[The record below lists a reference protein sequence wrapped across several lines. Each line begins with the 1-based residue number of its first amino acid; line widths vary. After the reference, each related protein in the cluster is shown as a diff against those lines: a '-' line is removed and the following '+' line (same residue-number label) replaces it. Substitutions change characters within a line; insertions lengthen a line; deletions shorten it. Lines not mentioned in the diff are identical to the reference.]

1 MKIELKKHLREKGKA
16 LHRLIRS
23 LTPGQ
28 NIGFRP
34 QLPAK
39 RQQIY
44 DLYRKMEVYDESII
58 TAAFPE
64 DTQEG
69 LHRAKSILFDE
80 VIKYIVDFAPF
91 NGRRDL
97 YRLLTEAKHMRET
110 GMDAVALVRINDAIR
125 LAVGME
131 AVTELLEAIKVRRK
145 LIGAVEPS
153 KRNDDNFLELEEW
166 AIAGSEETT
175 RIDRLE
181 ASLYRLSLLPAAEHY
196 AQVGELET
204 MLNETSFPVLVRN
217 QMQYRR
223 VRYHI
228 ARQRRDIPTCIHES
242 EAIYSLGNTHKYVLA
257 DTDIRET
264 YFHAITFLAVSAS
277 EAKDFRTAEH
287 YLDQIKALAKVWGG
301 GLEANPSL
309 NARYIFSSMV
319 VKVYTKDWKAAHEL
333 AKKVYQDVVK
343 RNVLNNVSMQTSV
356 LRFALYVAFLNQDY
370 SLARRIAF
378 SLRSGL
384 DISNKS
390 ASIAH
395 AAAFVS
401 LLTLLSYFEQG
412 DPDLRLITKELGG
425 WMKSIGPLGPYE
437 TTMLNFFKKV
447 GENVAVTAT
456 PSSLLALRD
465 EMILL
470 FKDPQLG
477 KYQSIFPLDIWV
489 EAKLTGRD
497 IRTFEL
503 P

>member
-1 MKIELKKHLREKGKA
+1 VKIELKKHLREKGKA

-204 MLNETSFPVLVRN
+204 MLNETPFPVLVRN

-223 VRYHI
+223 VRYYI
-228 ARQRRDIPTCIHES
+228 ARQRRDIPICIQES
-242 EAIYSLGNTHKYVLA
+242 EAIYQLGNANKHVLV
-257 DTDIRET
+257 DTDVRET

-277 EAKDFRTAEH
+277 EAKDFRAAEH
-287 YLDQIKALAKVWGG
+287 YLDRIKTLSKAWGG

-309 NARYIFSSMV
+309 NARYLFSSTV
-319 VKVYTKDWKAAHEL
+319 AKIYTKDWKAAYEL
-333 AKKVYQDVVK
+333 AKRVYQDVVK
-343 RNVLNNVSMQTSV
+343 RKVLNNVSMQASV
-356 LRFALYVAFLNQDY
+356 LRIALYAAFLNQDY
-370 SLARRIAF
+370 ALTRRIAF
-378 SLRSGL
+378 SLQSGL
-384 DISNKS
+384 DTSNNK
-390 ASIAH
+390 ASSVH
-395 AAAFVS
+395 SAAFVS
-401 LLTLLSYFEQG
+401 LLTLLSYLEQG
-412 DPDLRLITKELGG
+412 DPYIRSATKELGS
-425 WMKSIGPLGPYE
+425 WMKSLGPLGPYE
-437 TTMLNFFKKV
+437 NTILGFFKKV
-447 GENVAVTAT
+447 GEDTAYTAT
-456 PSSLLALRD
+456 PSSLLMLRD
-465 EMILL
+465 ELITL
-470 FKDPQLG
+470 FKDPQFG
-477 KYQSIFPLDIWV
+477 KYQSMFPLQIWV

-497 IRTFEL
+497 MRTFEL